1 MMGLVIHSTG
11 FQSTLPRRE
20 RRELEKASFRDIAI
34 SIHAPAKGATFGD
47 YPPTTEQVISIHAP
61 AKGATIDAYDKTL
74 SGFIFQSTLPRRE
87 RRADG
92 SPIPYGV

>member
-61 AKGATIDAYDKTL
+61 AKGATMNNYDYTFSGCISQYTL
-74 SGFIFQSTLPRRE
+74 KRWERRE
-87 RRADG
+87 GG